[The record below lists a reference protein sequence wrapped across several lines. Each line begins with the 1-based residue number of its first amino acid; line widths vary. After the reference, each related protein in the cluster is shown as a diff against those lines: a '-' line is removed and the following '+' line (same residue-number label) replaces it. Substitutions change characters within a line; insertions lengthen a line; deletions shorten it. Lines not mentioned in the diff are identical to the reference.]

1 MKLKMLLTTTALV
14 LAPALAA
21 NAACYGGH
29 EKQAMSCAEG
39 SQYDEAKGECVVI
52 SS

>member
-1 MKLKMLLTTTALV
+1 MKLKMLLTTTVLA
-14 LAPALAA
+14 LAPALPAI
-21 NAACYGGH
+21 AACGGH

-39 SQYDEAKGECVVI
+39 SQYDEAKGACVVI

>member
-1 MKLKMLLTTTALV
+1 MKLRMLLTTTVLA
-14 LAPALAA
+14 LAPALPAI
-21 NAACYGGH
+21 AACSGH
-29 EKQAMSCAEG
+29 ERQVMSCAQG